1 MQKYEEYRNI
11 SQRSLWLIIAAFTV
25 AVLAWGMFI
34 HMMVPDV
41 ERHWDFGVLPQS
53 PSESKYST
61 IIPPVSPSAADIPIQ
76 LERARVEG
84 RALP

>member
-41 ERHWDFGVLPQS
+41 ERQWDFGVLPQS
-53 PSESKYST
+53 PSESKFST
-61 IIPPVSPSAADIPIQ
+61 LVPPTNADVPIQ